1 MQVTEQFVFW
11 STLPRHYLFNVQILN
26 DNVYF
31 DMKKQNAQN
40 KQESIYF
47 KQGDVFAHILKY
59 FIRQ

>member
-1 MQVTEQFVFW
+1 MQMTEQFVFW

-31 DMKKQNAQN
+31 DMKKQHAQN

-47 KQGDVFAHILKY
+47 KQGEVFAHI
-59 FIRQ
+59 RQ